1 MFGII
6 NYKLFKMK
14 KLLLFASILLGGFT
28 FAQDIPL
35 GKNMFKADFT
45 VDSVTLGIDSNQ
57 MNASGEAGEYGR
69 VYLSYVFTNKMD
81 TKDAGEFTG
90 LAWTQVEEDFA
101 RASLQGI
108 WKRKGKIFELYTF
121 DNVTDGKKTVAKGVL
136 DLVNKTLKFDAS
148 QFE

>member
-1 MFGII
+1 MFDDI
-6 NYKLFKMK
+6 NFKLFKMK
-14 KLLLFASILLGGFT
+14 KLLLFASILLGGFA
-28 FAQDIPL
+28 FGQDIPL
-35 GKNMFKADFT
+35 GKNMFKANFT

-57 MNASGEAGEYGR
+57 MNVSGEAGEYGR

-90 LAWTQVEEDFA
+90 LAWTQVGEDFA

-108 WKRKGKIFELYTF
+108 WKRNGKIFELYTF

>member
-28 FAQDIPL
+28 FGQDIPL